1 MDSLGINLGF
11 LEIQLLVCGVWP
23 LLSLAALVGL
33 RHSHQTGITKVLWTA
48 LILTVPVL
56 GALAFFISNY
66 GDSEKQSHQETKS

>member
-33 RHSHQTGITKVLWTA
+33 RRSHHTGITKVLWTA
-48 LILTVPVL
+48 LILAVPIL
-56 GALAFFISNY
+56 GALAYFIVR
-66 GDSEKQSHQETKS
+66 SEECN